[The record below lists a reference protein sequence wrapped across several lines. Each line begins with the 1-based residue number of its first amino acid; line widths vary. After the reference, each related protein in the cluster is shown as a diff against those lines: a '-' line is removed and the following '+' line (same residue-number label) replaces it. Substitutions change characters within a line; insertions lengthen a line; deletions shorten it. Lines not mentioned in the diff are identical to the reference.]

1 MGLAGVQSPTPCN
14 WSKYRRVQCTTT
26 WRESDTEDPR
36 TQSTEK
42 THMLQQDTND
52 EDNKSTSSQSKPVNR
67 KGSKQLLEIRTSSHI
82 SGDEE
87 EEKDDDE
94 FYQVTTGK
102 KQTKKPA
109 KRPTR
114 TKTTIRYDAEEIGSE
129 NSIPPQSAESQGA
142 AELERKNFFKQWSA
156 FDPLKGARK
165 LEEHLY
171 EAGRAYPKHGY
182 TFKPLFGT
190 YFQ

>member
-14 WSKYRRVQCTTT
+14 WCKYRRVQRTTT
-26 WRESDTEDPR
+26 WRESDTEDPP

-42 THMLQQDTND
+42 TYMLQQDTND

-67 KGSKQLLEIRTSSHI
+67 KGLKQLLEIRKSSHI

-87 EEKDDDE
+87 EEKDDDD

-109 KRPTR
+109 KQPTR
-114 TKTTIRYDAEEIGSE
+114 TKTTIRYGAEEIGSE
-129 NSIPPQSAESQGA
+129 NSIPPQSVESRQA
-142 AELERKNFFKQWSA
+142 AELERKIFFKQWSA